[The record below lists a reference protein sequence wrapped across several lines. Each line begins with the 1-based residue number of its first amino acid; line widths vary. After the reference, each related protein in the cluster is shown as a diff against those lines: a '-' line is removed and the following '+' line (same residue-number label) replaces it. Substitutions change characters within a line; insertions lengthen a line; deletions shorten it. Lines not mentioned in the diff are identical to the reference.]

1 MVNTKTNKLVLNKL
15 LSKVDAITKRITP
28 ITVDE
33 EFLILIMVRF
43 FDCYIE
49 LVVGLMEMLQPY
61 GF

>member
-1 MVNTKTNKLVLNKL
+1 MVNTKINKLVLNKL
-15 LSKVDAITKRITP
+15 LSKVDAIKKRITP

-33 EFLILIMVRF
+33 EFLILIIVRF

-49 LVVGLMEMLQPY
+49 LVAGPMEMLQPY